1 MLKKFSK
8 LLLVLLLIF
17 TLASNISTCFA
28 DDDDGVVAI
37 SDTSESNP
45 VETSETDEASTIS
58 NTTEED
64 TTHYG
69 DLYLFDNNVVIDN
82 IIYGNV
88 YIVANTVEITG
99 QIEGNLFVLA
109 NRLKLDSSVSK
120 GGIIG
125 GSLYACAN
133 SIYYNGA
140 CTYLYATCSNIE
152 MTYDSYVIRDAK
164 ISSNTAN
171 IRSAIGRD
179 MNISSENI
187 DFGEGEDIPLIYGNL
202 TYSSNINVEIPDGI
216 VTGTVE
222 ENVIQKNSNNS
233 FDSSISDIII
243 GLATVIIT
251 VIALYF
257 ILNKFAP
264 NFVEKVSSKKLSAL
278 NILKAFG
285 IGLLSIVVVIFIS
298 ILLLVTGIGSKL
310 GIIISLLFA
319 VLCVVAIPV
328 LEIVITKS
336 LKSILKLEKKSMFIL
351 VLSLVS
357 VILYGVTLIPY
368 VGSILNFIIK
378 ATAIG
383 LIIYS
388 FLPDK
393 QGLTDEEMAK
403 RIKAKEDKEKKKQ
416 EKLEAKK
423 AKKAEKNELNG

>member
-8 LLLVLLLIF
+8 LLLVSLLIF
-17 TLASNISTCFA
+17 TLASNISVCLA
-28 DDDDGVVAI
+28 DNEDDIALI

-45 VETSETDEASTIS
+45 VETSETDETSTASTD
-58 NTTEED
+58 TEED

-69 DLYLFDNNVVIDN
+69 DLYLCDTNVVIDN
-82 IIYGNV
+82 VVYGNV
-88 YIVANTVEITG
+88 YVIANSVEITG
-99 QIEGNLFVLA
+99 QIEGNLFVLT
-109 NRLKLDSSVSK
+109 NSLKLDSEPSS
-120 GGIIG
+120 GGIVG
-125 GSLYACAN
+125 GSIYACAN

-140 CTYLYATCSNIE
+140 CTYLYALCDNIE
-152 MTYDSYVIRDAK
+152 MTYDSYVMRDAK

-336 LKSILKLEKKSMFIL
+336 LKSILKLEKNSMFIL